1 MKNIKCV
8 IRKGIKTNDNEH
20 LIYIRYTYNRRYI
33 LFRTDIY
40 VSYLNWN
47 KKSGRVRKSN
57 NYELKNRI
65 LEKKEFEL
73 EKIIL
78 EIISAEKEPTLII
91 VKNDYYK
98 TKNQFQEE
106 KTKQKK
112 HNEKLF
118 LIDFNKFIE
127 YRKSIDKYAEGTL
140 KTYTTTYNKLVQFQK
155 STNYPLHYDTINE
168 EFYYKFLAYLRKP
181 ITNRNG
187 KIDKV
192 GLLNNSVD
200 KHIKTLKIFMK
211 DTLIQNKHNNNIFQ
225 SFKRTRDKTDFVVLE
240 ADEIRKLY
248 YDYIPDNKSHEMIR
262 DAFIFGCSTGLRF
275 SDMIKLTK
283 GNFIITRDIYTNKIK
298 QGAAYSYIN
307 ISNDKKTKTHLT
319 IPLNNFICKM
329 IDKYNIENE
338 TLTFIKHNNQ
348 VFNKEIKKICRSAG
362 ITSEVTITKLKNT
375 ELIEATKPKC
385 EFVTSHTM
393 RRSFI
398 SILSKTTEISNIQ
411 AITGHKDIQVLADYI
426 KYSDSELNTVR
437 GALNGSLFRGLE
449 TDDIEKDDEYKA
461 EPIFTNVIKTRK
473 IIKS

>member
-1 MKNIKCV
+1 MKSIKCI
-8 IRKGIKTNDNEH
+8 IRKGLKTNDNEH

-33 LFRTDIY
+33 LFRTDVY
-40 VSYLNWN
+40 VSHMNWN
-47 KKSGRVRKSN
+47 NKSGRVRKSN

-73 EKIIL
+73 EKTIL
-78 EIISAEKEPTLII
+78 EIIAAEKEPTLII
-91 VKNDYYK
+91 IKNEYYK
-98 TKNQFQEE
+98 TKNQFQEV

-127 YRKSIDKYAEGTL
+127 YRKSIDKYSVGTL
-140 KTYTTTYNKLVQFQK
+140 QTYTTTYNKLVQFQK
-155 STNYPLHYDTINE
+155 STNYPLHYETINE
-168 EFYYKFLAYLRKP
+168 EFYYKFLTYLRKP
-181 ITNRNG
+181 IKGKNG
-187 KIDKV
+187 RKDKV

-211 DTLIQNKHNNNIFQ
+211 DTLIQNKHHNNAFQ
-225 SFKRTRDKTDFVVLE
+225 SFQRTRDKTDYVVLE
-240 ADEIRKLY
+240 ADELRKLLY
-248 YDYIPDNKSHEMIR
+248 EYKPDNKKHEIIR

-275 SDMIKLTK
+275 SDIIKLTK
-283 GNFIITRDIYTNKIK
+283 GNFIITRDDKNNIL
-298 QGAAYSYIN
+298 QEAADSYIN
-307 ISNDKKTKTHLT
+307 ISNDKKTKTHLA

-338 TLTFIKHNNQ
+338 ELTFLKHSNQ
-348 VFNKEIKKICRSAG
+348 TFNKEIKKICKAAG
-362 ITSEVTITKLKNT
+362 ITKEVTISKLKNT
-375 ELIEATKPKC
+375 ELIETTKPKY
-385 EFVTSHTM
+385 EYVSSHTM

-398 SILSKTTEISNIQ
+398 SVLSKTTEISNIQ

-426 KYSDSELNTVR
+426 RYSDSELNTVR

-449 TDDIEKDDEYKA
+449 TDGIETDDVYKA
-461 EPIFTNVIKTRK
+461 EPIFTNIIKTRE